1 MVANK
6 NDLDPDPEIPR
17 ESLEATVTFDW
28 ENGYVE
34 ASAKDR
40 FNINKIFRE
49 LLQQAKGLHDFGT
62 SSTSNGRQQ
71 VPPPGHGIPPALTFA
86 FSRAS
91 IGSAGSGKYPRG
103 ASRRG
108 LDAASAATGDS
119 ASALRR
125 RQSLPAVPAGLFD
138 DEVKQQVWSLASL
151 LFSLL

>member
-17 ESLEATVTFDW
+17 QSLEATVTFDW

-108 LDAASAATGDS
+108 LDAASAAAGDS

-138 DEVKQQVWSLASL
+138 DEVKQQVRSLASL